1 MGFQPADPSSLDA
14 SATGGSI
21 STETLADLYAQQGL
35 TDKALEIYRQILQER
50 PEDEVIGLK
59 IMALEGEMDQ
69 PGSQPSTVQP
79 EVVPAPVDL
88 PEPPGLPDPVPADPV
103 PADPVPAVPA
113 PDLPPVLE
121 PLTPAPPV
129 APDALEPA
137 AAQEAPAENLDNL
150 LENLEVADT
159 QAAGENDVSET
170 LGKWLENAERIK
182 QK

>member
-50 PEDEVIGLK
+50 PENEIIGLK

-69 PGSQPSTVQP
+69 PGSQPSAEQP

-88 PEPPGLPDPVPADPV
+88 VEPSGPPDPAPAPEPVATQGVETAPVP
-103 PADPVPAVPA
+103 
-113 PDLPPVLE
+113 E
-121 PLTPAPPV
+121 PLAPTPPV
-129 APDALEPA
+129 APVTPEPA
-137 AAQEAPAENLDNL
+137 VTQETPAENLDHL
-150 LENLEVADT
+150 LDNLEVADA
-159 QAAGENDVSET
+159 QAADGSDVSET
-170 LGKWLENAERIK
+170 LGKWLENAERMK

>member
-88 PEPPGLPDPVPADPV
+88 HEPPGLPDL
-103 PADPVPAVPA
+103 VPAVPA
-113 PDLPPVLE
+113 PDIPPELE

-137 AAQEAPAENLDNL
+137 AVQEAPAENLDNL

-170 LGKWLENAERIK
+170 LGKWLENAERMK